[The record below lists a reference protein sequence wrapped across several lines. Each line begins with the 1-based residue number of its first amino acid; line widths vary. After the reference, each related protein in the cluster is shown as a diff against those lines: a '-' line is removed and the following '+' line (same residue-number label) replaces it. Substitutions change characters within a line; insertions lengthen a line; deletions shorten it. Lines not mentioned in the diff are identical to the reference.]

1 MSQHLA
7 RLVVASSN
15 PGKLAELGSLLAGLA
30 GEIVPQ
36 SALGIAPAAETAL
49 TFEDNALLKARH
61 AARLSGSA
69 ALADDSG
76 LEVDALGGEPGVH
89 SARYAGPGAS
99 DAANNAKL
107 LAALAG
113 THAPRRA
120 RYRCVIA
127 LVMGADDPAPR
138 VATGSWEGRIAL
150 APRGTGGFGYDPLFL
165 VGEGAL
171 TAAELPPA
179 VKNRISHRAL
189 ALRALA
195 TGLDRKW

>member
-1 MSQHLA
+1 MSAHLP

-15 PGKLAELGSLLAGLA
+15 PGKLTELGALLAGLA
-30 GEIVPQ
+30 AEIVPQ
-36 SALGIAPAAETAL
+36 SALGISPAAETAL
-49 TFEDNALLKARH
+49 TFADNALLKARH
-61 AARLSGSA
+61 AARFSGSA

-89 SARYAGPGAS
+89 SARYAGQGAS
-99 DAANNAKL
+99 ALANNTKL
-107 LAALAG
+107 LEALAA
-113 THAPRRA
+113 TPEPRRA

-127 LVMGADDPAPR
+127 LVMGADDPAPLL
-138 VATGSWEGRIAL
+138 AAGSWEGRIAF

-171 TAAELPPA
+171 TAAELPPE

-189 ALRALA
+189 ALRALT
-195 TGLDRKW
+195 TGLGRT